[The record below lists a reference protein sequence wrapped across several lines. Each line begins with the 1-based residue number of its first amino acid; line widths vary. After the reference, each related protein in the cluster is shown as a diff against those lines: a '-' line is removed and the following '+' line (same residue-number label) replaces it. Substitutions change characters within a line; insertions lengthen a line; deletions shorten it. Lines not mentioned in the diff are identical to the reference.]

1 MGSTGVPRWLVYG
14 LLAVVL
20 LFELIS
26 TLPCLSNHS
35 LGAEGAPFWQRTGYC
50 YSDVI
55 KLYHL
60 RGLSQDVLPY
70 TDPPQL
76 FVPEWT
82 FEYPPG
88 VGFSSYLIALLS
100 ETRRMYFL
108 ITAATLAVAAFVTT
122 WALDRLLSM
131 QDRSRGRLLLF
142 VLAPGLL
149 VFGFHNWDLWAAA
162 LVAVGLLAAARDRP
176 RVAAAVFAVGAAF
189 KWWPAVLVI
198 LVAVGPWSLRW
209 QEPEERS
216 GAWTLRDAWD
226 RVDRHAIG
234 VAIATWSLFQLPAIA
249 IDAGNWLRS
258 ITFHLR
264 RAANP
269 DSHVGAFQDLG
280 YRLIGGPLFDGSLY
294 ELGGVLA
301 GLTLI
306 GGVLYVAYRL
316 DRGDLPA
323 VDAALV
329 LVIAFTLI
337 SKVFSPQFILWILPL
352 LVLTRIPWKWVLL
365 VDVVNAANWLTF
377 APSDDDSIWLL
388 RVAQVLALIRA
399 ALLGLFAWWLLRQRR
414 EPQLAEQ
421 SRLRRAA

>member
-1 MGSTGVPRWLVYG
+1 MWLVYG
-14 LLAVVL
+14 LLTVVL
-20 LFELIS
+20 ILELIS
-26 TLPCLSNHS
+26 TLPCLSSHS
-35 LGAEGAPFWQRTGYC
+35 LGADGAPFWPRTGYC

-70 TDPPQL
+70 TDPPQM

-100 ETRRMYFL
+100 ETRRVYFL
-108 ITAATLAVAAFVTT
+108 ITAATLAVAAFATT
-122 WALDRLLSM
+122 WVLDRLLA
-131 QDRSRGRLLLF
+131 QQGRSRNRLLLF
-142 VLAPGLL
+142 AVAPGLF

-162 LVAVGLLAAARDRP
+162 LVALGLFAAARGRP

-198 LVAVGPWSLRW
+198 LVAIGPWSLMWRP
-209 QEPEERS
+209 PEERHEPWS
-216 GAWTLRDAWD
+216 LRGAWE
-226 RVDRHAIG
+226 RVDRDAVG
-234 VAIATWSLFQLPAIA
+234 VAVATWLLFQLPAIA
-249 IDAGNWLRS
+249 IGAENWLRS

-280 YRLIGGPLFDGSLY
+280 MRLIGGPLFDGTLY
-294 ELGGVLA
+294 ELGAVLA

-306 GGVLYVAYRL
+306 GSVLYVAFRL
-316 DRGDLPA
+316 DRGDLPPT
-323 VDAALV
+323 DAALV
-329 LVIAFTLI
+329 LVIAFALI

-352 LVLTRIPWKWVLL
+352 AVLTRIPWQWILF
-365 VDVVNAANWLTF
+365 VDLVNAANWLTF

-399 ALLGLFAWWLLRQRR
+399 GMLALFAWWLVKQRS
-414 EPQLAEQ
+414 EPRLADEVA
-421 SRLRRAA
+421 LRRAA